1 MRGLENM
8 GTYDLQTSRGQEMT
22 FGPFRFYPEQRL
34 LLRAGARVSM
44 GSRAREIL
52 VALVE
57 RAGTVVRKHE
67 LMARVWPDVIVE
79 EGTLRVHI
87 AALRKALGDGQ
98 DGMRYVENVTGHGY
112 RFVAPLRRVE
122 EPPPAPI
129 EPAPAD
135 HSNNIPMLPTRM
147 IGRAAVVARLASD
160 LPQRRFVTIVG
171 PGGIGKTTV
180 AIAAADHLHASYPQG
195 VRFVD
200 LAAVADP
207 LLVPGTVACALGLT
221 SGSQDPLPNII
232 EFLRQR
238 RMLIVLDNCEHI
250 IEAAALL
257 AERLRTDAPGVSVI
271 ATSRESLRAKGEWV
285 LRLAPLELPPPGT
298 VLSAAQALV
307 FPAIELFTER
317 ARASLDTFELSDAD
331 APAVADICRKL
342 DGVPLAIELA
352 AARVTL
358 FGISGL
364 ASRLDDRLGLLTVG
378 RRTAVARHQTLRAM
392 LDWSHEILPRAQQV
406 ALRRLAVFAGLFDAS
421 SAAVLLVDGEIDT
434 AEVPEVLAELAAKS
448 LLSVQLAGEEVFY
461 RLLDTTRA
469 YALEKLEE
477 SLESAAIKRRHAQ
490 LCSIWAQDDLDG
502 ELRSL
507 REWTAGNNQ
516 RVDDVRAALDWCG
529 SPQGDSMLG
538 VRLAATSAP
547 IWFQSPFVN
556 EYRGRLEGALRT
568 AKIMGVSDAAL
579 ELQLNAALG
588 SATLYATGWSPSATA
603 AFNRTLELAQRLGAT
618 VHHRRALWGLWLG
631 RITAGDYLSA
641 LGFAEAFCLFAS
653 SSSDEG
659 AMVAGDRMM
668 ALAHHF
674 LGNQVSARH
683 HAERALT
690 WPARPVAPL
699 SDSHFQIEH
708 RIAVQAELARILW
721 IQGFPDQA
729 VRVGR
734 ESLERARSSG
744 HSLALCYALTNVCGV
759 LLRTG
764 DLQEARRLI
773 AMLLDHSSRHSL
785 AYWHF
790 WGRCLELA
798 LARKSGNMTVGQS
811 TLHDPLCSP
820 LHQESLAT
828 LDEGLATQEAF
839 VRAEYG
845 LAGWC
850 AAELLRVKAEALLS
864 ERGANAAAAER
875 VLRRSL
881 EIAARQGALSWE
893 LRAATSLA
901 RLWHAQ
907 RRTPEARNLL
917 ASVHTRFMEGFEST
931 DLVKARTLLEE
942 MGAHKRR
949 SSPSTALN
957 RRRMHHLVE

>member
-1 MRGLENM
+1 ME
-8 GTYDLQTSRGQEMT
+8 TYDLQTSRGREIA

-34 LLRAGARVSM
+34 LLRADAPVSL

-57 RAGTVVRKHE
+57 RAGSIVRKHE

-112 RFVAPLRRVE
+112 RFVAPWRQVE
-122 EPPPAPI
+122 EQPAAPI
-129 EPAPAD
+129 ELAPGE
-135 HSNNIPMLPTRM
+135 HSSNIPVQPTRM
-147 IGRAAVVARLASD
+147 IGRAAVLARLASD
-160 LPQRRFVTIVG
+160 LPQRRFVTLVG
-171 PGGIGKTTV
+171 PGGIGKSTV
-180 AIAAADHLHASYPQG
+180 AIAAADYLHGSYPQG

-200 LAAVADP
+200 LASISDP
-207 LLVPGTVACALGLT
+207 LLVAGTVASAIGLT
-221 SGSQDPLPNII
+221 TSSQDASPNIV
-232 EFLRQR
+232 EFLKHR
-238 RMLIVLDNCEHI
+238 RMLIVLDNCEHV

-257 AERLRTDAPGVSVI
+257 AERLRTDAPSVSVI

-285 LRLAPLELPPPGT
+285 LRLAPLELPQPGV
-298 VLSAAQALV
+298 VLSAAEALG
-307 FPAIELFTER
+307 FPAIELFIER

-331 APAVADICRKL
+331 APVVADICRKL

-358 FGISGL
+358 FGMSGL
-364 ASRLDDRLGLLTVG
+364 AARLEDRLGLLTVG
-378 RRTAVARHQTLRAM
+378 RRTAVARHQTLRAL

-406 ALRRLAVFAGLFDAS
+406 ALRRLAVFASLFDAS
-421 SAAVLLVDGEIDT
+421 AAAVLLVDDEIDT
-434 AEVPEVLAELAAKS
+434 ADVPHVLTELAAKS
-448 LLSVQLAGEEVFY
+448 LLSVQLAGEEVHY
-461 RLLDTTRA
+461 RLLETTRA
-469 YALEKLEE
+469 YALEKLEG
-477 SLESAAIKRRHAQ
+477 SLESARIKRRHAQ
-490 LCSIWAQDDLDG
+490 LCSIWGQDDLDG

-507 REWTAGNNQ
+507 REWTAGNKQ
-516 RVDDVRAALDWCG
+516 RVDDVRAALDWCR
-529 SPQGDSMLG
+529 SPQGDPMLG

-556 EYRGRLEGALRT
+556 EYRGHLEGALRT
-568 AKIMGVSDAAL
+568 VKTMGISDSAL

-588 SATLYATGWSPSATA
+588 SATLYATGWSPTATA
-603 AFNRTLELAQRLGAT
+603 AFNRTLQLAERLGAT

-631 RITAGDYLSA
+631 RITAADYLSA
-641 LGFAEAFCLFAS
+641 LGFAEAFCLFAR

-674 LGNQVSARH
+674 LGDQVSARH

-708 RIAVQAELARILW
+708 RIAVRAELARVLW

-729 VRVGR
+729 VRAGR
-734 ESLERARSSG
+734 DSLERAQSSG
-744 HSLALCYALTNVCGV
+744 HSLSLCYALINVCGV

-764 DLQEARRLI
+764 DLPEATRLI

-798 LARKSGNMTVGQS
+798 LARKNGNTAAGQS
-811 TLHDPLCSP
+811 MLRDPLCSP

-828 LDEGLATQEAF
+828 LNEGLATPEAI
-839 VRAEYG
+839 VRAESG

-850 AAELLRVKAEALLS
+850 AAELLRVKAETLLG
-864 ERGANAAAAER
+864 ERRANAAAAEKL
-875 VLRRSL
+875 LRRSL
-881 EIAARQGALSWE
+881 DIAVRQGALSWE
-893 LRAATSLA
+893 LRTATSLA
-901 RLWHAQ
+901 RLWHVQ
-907 RRTPEARNLL
+907 RRTPQAQRLL
-917 ASVHTRFMEGFEST
+917 ASVYARFTEGFEST
-931 DLVKARTLLEE
+931 DLVKARSLLDE
-942 MGAHKRR
+942 MAARKRR
-949 SSPSTALN
+949 SSALSGVDSAPDASA
-957 RRRMHHLVE
+957 MC